1 MTNKNL
7 NPKPVLGLFSAMAV
21 VVASMIGTGIFT
33 TTGFLVTDLNDVI
46 PVLII
51 WLVGGFLAL
60 CGAWAYGELSAAI
73 PRSGGEYHF
82 LSRIFH
88 PLLGFLAGWISLIV
102 GFSAPIAAAAIAF
115 SKYIAAVLPSF
126 PTLVGAVG
134 LIVLLSITHIADV
147 KLGSY
152 VQNFFTVLKVVLICI
167 FIVGGLHHPPVV
179 PLQITNP
186 NWRVMLSPAFATGLI
201 FVFFAYCGWNG
212 ATYII
217 NEVKRP
223 RKIIPLA
230 LLFGTALVML
240 LYLLLN
246 LVFLRA
252 VPLSELS
259 GTVEVGHLA
268 ATRLFGVTAGKL
280 ISSLIAI
287 VLVSTVSAMIMTG
300 PRVYHT
306 IGQDFPLFKKLSS
319 ESARGTP
326 LIAICLQAIISIVI
340 VFTATFDMLL
350 NYIGFTLS
358 LSTGLTVAGVIVLRN
373 REPDLKRPYRTWGYP
388 VTPILF
394 IMLSLWMVMH
404 NLIIRPF
411 ESIIGIMTIVIGI
424 IIYIV
429 ANHSKVEP
437 NIMINPH

>member
-1 MTNKNL
+1 
-7 NPKPVLGLFSAMAV
+7 MAV

-33 TTGFLVTDLNDVI
+33 TTGFLVADLNAVM

-82 LSRIFH
+82 LSRIYH

-115 SKYIAAVLPSF
+115 SKYSAAVLPSF

-134 LIVLLSITHIADV
+134 LIILLSIAHIADV

-152 VQNFFTVLKVVLICI
+152 IQNFFTILKVVLICI
-167 FIVGGLHHPPVV
+167 FIVGGLGLPPAV
-179 PLQITNP
+179 PLQITSP
-186 NWRVMLSPAFATGLI
+186 DWSVMLSPAFATGLI
-201 FVFFAYCGWNG
+201 FVFFAYSGWNG

-217 NEVKRP
+217 NEVKKP

-230 LLFGTALVML
+230 LFFGTALVIF
-240 LYLLLN
+240 LYFLLN
-246 LVFLRA
+246 VVFLRA
-252 VPLSELS
+252 VPLSDLS

-268 ATRLFGVTAGKL
+268 AVRLFGLTTGKL
-280 ISSLIAI
+280 ISSLIAV
-287 VLVSTVSAMIMTG
+287 VLISSVSAMIMTG

-306 IGQDFPLFKKLSS
+306 IGQDFPIFKKLSG
-319 ESARGTP
+319 ESARATP
-326 LIAICLQAIISIVI
+326 LIAISLQAIIAIVMVI
-340 VFTATFDMLL
+340 TATFDVLL

-373 REPDLKRPYRTWGYP
+373 REPDLKRPYHTWGYP
-388 VTPILF
+388 VTPVLF
-394 IMLSLWMVMH
+394 ILLSLWMIIH
-404 NLIIRPF
+404 NFLIRPF
-411 ESIIGIMTIVIGI
+411 ESITGIITIGVGI

-429 ANHSKVEP
+429 AKRSKIELNTKV
-437 NIMINPH
+437 

>member
-1 MTNKNL
+1 LINQKL
-7 NPKPVLGLFSAMAV
+7 NPKPVLGLFSAMAI

-33 TTGFLVTDLNDVI
+33 TTGFLVADLNAVI

-82 LSRIFH
+82 LSRIYH

-115 SKYIAAVLPSF
+115 GKYSAAVLPSF
-126 PTLVGAVG
+126 PTQAGAVG
-134 LIVLLSITHIADV
+134 LIILLSIAHITDV

-152 VQNFFTVLKVVLICI
+152 IQNFFTVLKVALICI
-167 FIVGGLHHPPVV
+167 FIVGGLLQVPAV
-179 PLQITNP
+179 PLQMTSP

-201 FVFFAYCGWNG
+201 FVFFAYSGWNG

-217 NEVKRP
+217 NEVKQP

-230 LLFGTALVML
+230 LFFGTALVML
-240 LYLLLN
+240 LYLLMN
-246 LVFLRA
+246 LIFLRA

-268 ATRLFGVTAGKL
+268 ATKLFGIATGKL

-287 VLVSTVSAMIMTG
+287 VLVSSVSAMIMTG

-306 IGQDFPLFKKLSS
+306 IGQDFLLFKKLSG
-319 ESARGTP
+319 ESTRGTP
-326 LIAICLQAIISIVI
+326 LIAISLQALIAIVMVI
-340 VFTATFDMLL
+340 TASFDILL

-358 LSTGLTVAGVIVLRN
+358 ISTGLTVAGVILLRN
-373 REPDLKRPYRTWGYP
+373 REPDLKRPYHTWGYP

-394 IMLSLWMVMH
+394 ILLSLWMVMH
-404 NLIIRPF
+404 NLLIRPL
-411 ESIIGIMTIVIGI
+411 ESITGIITIGAGI
-424 IIYIV
+424 IIYII
-429 ANHSKVEP
+429 ANRSKIAS
-437 NIMINPH
+437 NNKN